1 MCYRKVYKVT
11 DCGDIREC
19 TGECSTTT
27 TSTTIDLSHVDC
39 SKCDLSRGEICR
51 PDVNDCH
58 RLDILYIVYY
68 KCILSI
74 DTNV

>member
-11 DCGDIREC
+11 DCGDKREC
-19 TGECSTTT
+19 MGGCSTTT

-39 SKCDLSRGEICR
+39 SKCDLNRGEICR

-58 RLDILYIVYY
+58 RLYILYIVYY
-68 KCILSI
+68 SVYYL
-74 DTNV
+74 